1 MATLVLNALWDII
14 SYNDFQLPK
23 LTWQAIRTGS
33 A

>member
-1 MATLVLNALWDII
+1 VTSLILNALWELI

-23 LTWQAIRTGS
+23 LAWQAIRTGS